1 MLKAFQYRVYP
12 TKEQEVLLN
21 KHFGSV
27 RFVYNRSLG
36 LKKEKYDTLGESL
49 SKYDLQVIIKEL
61 KHQEEFKWLKE
72 INSQSIQGAIADMDT
87 AYTNFFKHGKGFPK
101 FKKKFA
107 KNSFHCPQNV
117 YLVKN
122 KVIIPKFKD
131 GLNIIIDRLPKGV
144 IRSATVSRNTSLEYY
159 ISILCETGE
168 TIPLKREINEESS
181 IGIDLGIKDFA
192 ILSNGEVIK
201 NPHYHKNSEN
211 KIKKLNKDLS
221 RKEKGSNRYGRAK
234 VKLAKAHNEVA
245 NRRKD
250 FLNKLSTEIVN
261 RYDTIC
267 LEDLNIKGMSKRCK
281 AKKDEN
287 GTYLPNG
294 QTAKSRL
301 NKAINDVGWGEF
313 TRMLKYKAEWKGKN
327 IIQIGKFE
335 PSSKTCS
342 HCGYVKKDLTLKDRE
357 WICPS
362 CGTNHDRDINAAINI
377 KDFALKNIMR
387 MESPS
392 MDVECTVE
400 RDFIMESNSI
410 ERIETL
416 KILQTV

>member
-36 LKKEKYDTLGESL
+36 LKKEKYETLGESL

-61 KHQEEFKWLKE
+61 KHQEEFKWLNE

-101 FKKKFA
+101 FKKKFGH
-107 KNSFHCPQNV
+107 NSFHCPQSV
-117 YLVKN
+117 FLVKDR
-122 KVIIPKFKD
+122 VIIPKFKE
-131 GLNIIIDRLPKGV
+131 GLKIIIDRLPKGV

-168 TIPLKREINEESS
+168 TIPLKREINEETS

-192 ILSNGEVIK
+192 ILSNGDVIS
-201 NPHYHKNSEN
+201 NPHYHKNSEK
-211 KIKKLNKDLS
+211 KIKKLSKDLS
-221 RKEKGSNRYGRAK
+221 RKTIGSKRYGKAK
-234 VKLAKAHNEVA
+234 VKLAKAHGKVK

-250 FLNKLSTEIVN
+250 FLNKRSTEIVN
-261 RYDTIC
+261 QYDTIC

-281 AKKDEN
+281 AKKDELGN
-287 GTYLPNG
+287 FIPNG
-294 QTAKSRL
+294 QSAKSGL

-327 IIQIGKFE
+327 ILQIGRFE
-335 PSSKTCS
+335 SSSKTCS
-342 HCGYVKKDLTLKDRE
+342 HCGYIKKDLTLKDRE
-357 WICPS
+357 WICPA
-362 CGTNHDRDINAAINI
+362 CGVNHDRDLNAALNI
-377 KDFALKNIMR
+377 RDFALKNIMR

-392 MDVECTVE
+392 MDVECLVE
-400 RDFIMESNSI
+400 RDFVMESNSI
-410 ERIETL
+410 ERIEAL